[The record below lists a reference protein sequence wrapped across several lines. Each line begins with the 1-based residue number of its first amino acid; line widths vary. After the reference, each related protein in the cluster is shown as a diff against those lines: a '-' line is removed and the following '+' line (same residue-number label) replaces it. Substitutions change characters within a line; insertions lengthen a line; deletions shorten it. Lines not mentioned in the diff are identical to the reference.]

1 MCGFRITW
9 SNDGTLPFHRG
20 ISNSSERRG
29 GHVQVGSLGG
39 APQLGKD
46 SLATPRSAQA
56 EQKPAE
62 ECNGKSWPDGT
73 LDRKGSRHES
83 VA

>member
-1 MCGFRITW
+1 MCGSRITW

>member
-1 MCGFRITW
+1 MCGSRIIR
-9 SNDGTLPFHRG
+9 SNNGTLPFHRG
-20 ISNSSERRG
+20 MSNSPERRRG
-29 GHVQVGSLGG
+29 QVQVGSLGG